1 MSEPPTHRPPGLRIA
16 LVVAC
21 QSLGEEHQGRPLP
34 DRLGLMMRHTGVV
47 ITITILTD
55 ALVFSAHCT
64 AHRQLQWQRLPP
76 GKYTGWT
83 ELNDEF
89 RRLVQIRPPVYRVDG
104 FAPIGG
110 RICTNGGRNCAN
122 KWTELRQ

>member
-1 MSEPPTHRPPGLRIA
+1 
-16 LVVAC
+16 
-21 QSLGEEHQGRPLP
+21 
-34 DRLGLMMRHTGVV
+34 MMRHTGVV
-47 ITITILTD
+47 ITITIFTD

-110 RICTNGGRNCAN
+110 RICTN
-122 KWTELRQ
+122 KWTDLHQWGTDLRQ